1 MRRGGHPS
9 RMNDTLRP
17 LLVTSDPL
25 LLDDVVRLAAAAGV
39 EMTVREELTASV
51 WSRAPLVFVGDDVLG
66 AAASRALPRRDSV
79 IVIRRGSGRSDDRI
93 PASTWQGAVALGAEH
108 VAELPDAGRWVVDR
122 LAESGDVT
130 SSGGPVISCVP
141 AVGGAGATTLAAILA
156 REARGLLVDVDPYG
170 PAIPVDG
177 GVRWPDLTDTRG
189 RIPPGSLRT
198 ALPRVHDT
206 HVLTGTPDTRYA
218 VPGDALASVLESGAR
233 GFACTI
239 VDTPRCDGDATR
251 IAWAR
256 SDAVLIV
263 VGPHPACAARV
274 PAVIDGI
281 QEVCTRVLV
290 IARTGPRD
298 SGVWCAAEESQW
310 HVPVL
315 PPFRHDRTLAQ
326 GDHAFLTPRSTARRQ
341 ARDILEALAPGTL
354 A

>member
-1 MRRGGHPS
+1 MT
-9 RMNDTLRP
+9 DTLRP
-17 LLVTSDPL
+17 LLITSDPL
-25 LLDDVVRLAAAAGV
+25 LLDDVVRLAAAAGI
-39 EMTVREELTASV
+39 ELTVREEPTAST
-51 WSRAPLVFVGDDVLG
+51 WTRAPLVFVGDDALAV
-66 AAASRALPRRDSV
+66 AASRALPRRDAV
-79 IVIRRGSGRSDDRI
+79 IVVRRASGRSDEPT

-108 VAELPDAGRWVVDR
+108 VAELPDATRWIVDR

-130 SSGGPVISCVP
+130 LPGGPVISCVP
-141 AVGGAGATTLAAILA
+141 AVGGAGATTLAAVLA
-156 REARGLLVDVDPYG
+156 REAAGLLIDVDPYG

-177 GVRWPDLTDTRG
+177 GVRWPDLADTRG

-206 HVLTGTPDTRYA
+206 HVLTGTPDARYA
-218 VPGDALASVLESGAR
+218 VPADALASVLESGAR
-233 GFACTI
+233 GFTCTV

-256 SDAVLIV
+256 SDAVLVV
-263 VGPHPACAARV
+263 VGPHPASATRV
-274 PAVIDGI
+274 AAVIDAI

-298 SGVWCAAEESQW
+298 SGIWCASEAAQW
-310 HVPVL
+310 QVPVL

-341 ARDILEALAPGTL
+341 AREILQAIAPGVL